1 MENDSTFTQPAEILG
16 KIKDMSIGELSNLII
31 KDYLIPLGIKILIA
45 VIVFAIG
52 RALIKFLNKGFE
64 KILVK
69 RNTEASLSS
78 FLKSLISVLLNF
90 ILIVAI
96 ISILGIDT
104 SSLVALLASAGLA
117 VGMALSGT
125 LQNFAGGVI
134 IMLFRPFRIGDFI
147 EGQGQ
152 SGTVKEI
159 QIFNT
164 LIVTPDNKLI
174 CIPNGGL
181 STSVL
186 VNYSKESERRV
197 DWTFHIAYGDDY
209 DKAKALLTKFAEE
222 DSRILKDPAVFIE
235 LLNLNDSSVD
245 IVMRAWVK
253 SSDYWAVFFNMN
265 EKVYKQFP
273 SENIHFPYP
282 QMDVHIKGGKL

>member
-1 MENDSTFTQPAEILG
+1 MINGIISVLVVFIIMGVGYFFTAKERWPET
-16 KIKDMSIGELSNLII
+16 SN
-31 KDYLIPLGIKILIA
+31 KAFSVA
-45 VIVFAIG
+45 V
-52 RALIKFLNKGFE
+52 LNRGFE

-96 ISILGIDT
+96 ISVLGIDT

-117 VGMALSGT
+117 IGMALSGT

-134 IMLFRPFRIGDFI
+134 IMLFRPFRVGDFI

-209 DKAKALLTKFAEE
+209 DTAKALLTKFAEE

-253 SSDYWAVFFNMN
+253 SSDYWSVFFNMN
-265 EKVYKQFP
+265 ERVYKQFP
-273 SENIHFPYP
+273 AENIHFPYP
-282 QMDVHIKGGKL
+282 QMDVHIKNGKI